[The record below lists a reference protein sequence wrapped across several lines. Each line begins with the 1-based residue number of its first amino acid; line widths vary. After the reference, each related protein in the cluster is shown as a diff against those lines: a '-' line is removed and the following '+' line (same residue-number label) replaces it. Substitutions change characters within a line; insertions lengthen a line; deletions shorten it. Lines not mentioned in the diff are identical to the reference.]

1 MKNVVQEGKPT
12 VEERKTMTPAEYF
25 AYIKDAKNGIE
36 ENDLLRIYENVL
48 KMYQRY
54 EITGQESAMKKLK
67 FIAEVLEEELP
78 IVRAGY
84 HNFVYRWDL
93 EEYIESVED
102 QCIFIIEM
110 KNYEREFPDD
120 VIDQIIKAKEI
131 FGNNLFVVYT
141 DYSKKSSKEVK
152 KKRIEKDPI
161 LFGAI
166 IKDNVCFDRLY
177 YICDWV
183 DEYCDLTLEKLAGKW
198 DKIHKKENR
207 KFIHDLPEVNSFE
220 DMKAL
225 MESYQ
230 KKDDVSKRGDLSD
243 YIDVVN
249 GVI

>member
-1 MKNVVQEGKPT
+1 
-12 VEERKTMTPAEYF
+12 
-25 AYIKDAKNGIE
+25 
-36 ENDLLRIYENVL
+36 
-48 KMYQRY
+48 
-54 EITGQESAMKKLK
+54 
-67 FIAEVLEEELP
+67 
-78 IVRAGY
+78 
-84 HNFVYRWDL
+84 
-93 EEYIESVED
+93 
-102 QCIFIIEM
+102 M

-230 KKDDVSKRGDLSD
+230 KKEDVSKRDDLSD